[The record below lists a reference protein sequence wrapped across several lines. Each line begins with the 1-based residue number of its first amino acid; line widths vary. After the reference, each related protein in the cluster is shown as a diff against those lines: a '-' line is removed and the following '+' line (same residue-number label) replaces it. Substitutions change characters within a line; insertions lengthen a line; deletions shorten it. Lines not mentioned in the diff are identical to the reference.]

1 MVGRERDEQAARGR
15 RGGQNMTDHKP
26 AGVPRA
32 AGGLKTSSV
41 ILMVVLV
48 DLLVI
53 VPFSYWRLSGHRL
66 ALIIAYAVEGAGMLS
81 LLGIAL
87 YLRRRGS

>member
-1 MVGRERDEQAARGR
+1 
-15 RGGQNMTDHKP
+15 MTDHKP
-26 AGVPRA
+26 ADVPRA

-53 VPFSYWRLSGHRL
+53 VPFSYWRLSGHQL

>member
-1 MVGRERDEQAARGR
+1 
-15 RGGQNMTDHKP
+15 MTDRKP
-26 AGVPRA
+26 ADAPRA

-41 ILMVVLV
+41 ILMAVLV

-53 VPFSYWRLSGHRL
+53 VPYSYWRFSGHRL
-66 ALIIAYAVEGAGMLS
+66 ALILAFAVEGVGMLS
-81 LLGIAL
+81 LLGMAL

>member
-1 MVGRERDEQAARGR
+1 
-15 RGGQNMTDHKP
+15 MTDHKP
-26 AGVPRA
+26 AGVPGA

-41 ILMVVLV
+41 ILMVLLV

-66 ALIIAYAVEGAGMLS
+66 ALIIAYAVEGGGMLS